1 MITIFALVYKSP
13 ETLNSPTNST
23 SLPSVAWDL
32 TRRYF
37 TTVPS
42 AKLTGSSASTSVP
55 AASAL
60 TLAVFV
66 TIADPV
72 SSVVTV
78 TYTTP
83 LSVVTAKSIA
93 TPGIGFPLASTT
105 FTRT

>member
-1 MITIFALVYKSP
+1 M
-13 ETLNSPTNST
+13 NSPTNST
-23 SLPSVAWDL
+23 SLPSVAWDF

-42 AKLTGSSASTSVP
+42 AKLTGSSASALFP
-55 AASAL
+55 AASTGTL
-60 TLAVFV
+60 TVFV
-66 TIADPV
+66 TIADPA

-78 TYTTP
+78 TYATP
-83 LSVVTAKSIA
+83 LSVVIEKSIA